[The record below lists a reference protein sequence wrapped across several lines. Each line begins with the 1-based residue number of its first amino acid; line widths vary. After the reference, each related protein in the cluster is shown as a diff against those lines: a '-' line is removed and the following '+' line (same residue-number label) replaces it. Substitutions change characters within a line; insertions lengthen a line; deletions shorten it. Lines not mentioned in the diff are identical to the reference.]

1 MPNKSEFLKLSVLL
15 SAKTTNG
22 WNTSKNRWPLLNFHH
37 WASILRFLRTIWFLL
52 LVSQSENHMA
62 RQWSDKNE
70 AHQSIK
76 GQKLI
81 VFINGKRTNHNEMFS
96 RKLSTFCQSLCQ
108 RQAVPRFTCL
118 AFFSP
123 TFSAFLY
130 NQQSFPY
137 PMLDIWCSF
146 LASLHILH
154 FSLQSLLNPTLN
166 AQCFFLPVW

>member
-108 RQAVPRFTCL
+108 CQAVPRFTCL
-118 AFFSP
+118 DFFSP
-123 TFSAFLY
+123 TFSTFLY
-130 NQQSFPY
+130 NHSLIQ
-137 PMLDIWCSF
+137 LCSIVQW
-146 LASLHILH
+146 SL
-154 FSLQSLLNPTLN
+154 F
-166 AQCFFLPVW
+166 